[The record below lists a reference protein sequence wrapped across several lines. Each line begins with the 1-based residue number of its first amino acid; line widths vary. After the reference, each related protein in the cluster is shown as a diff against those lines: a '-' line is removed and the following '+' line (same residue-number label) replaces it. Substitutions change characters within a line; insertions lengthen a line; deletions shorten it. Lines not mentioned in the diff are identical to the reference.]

1 MSRFVVLDP
10 TTNIKHAA
18 NTEYAR
24 PTEYAAKTPM
34 EMTIPCPPQIAGLI
48 IGIGGEKMNQNLR
61 KHHLPAA
68 MKVYYSPEDLA
79 FHISLRRR
87 LHRDIEKLSFQ
98 TFSCVLQQQIDSLL
112 EYGSAKFKHAITNAI
127 KYKSVRRRQKI
138 KQARVKTTKRSK
150 KSMKLRSK
158 KKQQAAR
165 SFSLDIES
173 FPPLLSSQNI
183 A

>member
-34 EMTIPCPPQIAGLI
+34 EMMIPCPPQIAGLI
-48 IGIGGEKMNQNLR
+48 IGVGGEMNQNLR

-98 TFSCVLQQQIDSLL
+98 TFS
-112 EYGSAKFKHAITNAI
+112 A
-127 KYKSVRRRQKI
+127 
-138 KQARVKTTKRSK
+138 
-150 KSMKLRSK
+150 
-158 KKQQAAR
+158 
-165 SFSLDIES
+165 FSTA
-173 FPPLLSSQNI
+173 N
-183 A
+183 